1 MSEAIPRQEPSA
13 AEVASYLRRHP
24 DFLLAHPDLALTLSI
39 PRQNGPATSL
49 AAYQLEVLRE
59 HNAELKRRLHELVQL
74 AHENE
79 RLSLR
84 VHAFALSLLRARS
97 RGEALTRTVAAL
109 REDFATEA
117 VRVALC
123 ELEAGGAEGDW
134 LIHLPRTDPR
144 FPLFHDTLERRAVI
158 CGRLRPE
165 KLEVL
170 FGSRSG
176 EIRSAALLPLPA
188 VGLLAIGS
196 ADPERF
202 HPGIGTFFLERLA
215 EIIAAA
221 LSRFESA

>member
-1 MSEAIPRQEPSA
+1 MSEQPRGPSA
-13 AEVASYLRRHP
+13 QEVAAYLRRHP
-24 DFLLAHPDLALTLSI
+24 DFLIEHPDLALTLRI

-59 HNAELKRRLHELVQL
+59 HNAELKRRLQELVQL

-84 VHAFALSLLRARS
+84 VHAFALSLMRARS
-97 RGEALTRTVAAL
+97 RGEALSRTVAAL

-117 VRVALC
+117 VRILLHDVEPSLSH
-123 ELEAGGAEGDW
+123 EDW
-134 LIHLPRTDPR
+134 LVHLPRTDPR
-144 FPLFHDTLERRAVI
+144 FLLFHDTVEKRLVL
-158 CGRLRPE
+158 CGRLKPE

-170 FGSRSG
+170 FAHRAG

-188 VGLLAIGS
+188 AGLLAIGS
-196 ADPERF
+196 TDPERF

-215 EIIAAA
+215 EIAAAA
-221 LSRFESA
+221 LARFEAI

>member
-1 MSEAIPRQEPSA
+1 MSEQPRGLSA
-13 AEVASYLRRHP
+13 QEVAAYLRRHP
-24 DFLLAHPDLALTLSI
+24 DFLIEHPDLALTLRI

-59 HNAELKRRLHELVQL
+59 HNAELKRRLQELVQL

-97 RGEALTRTVAAL
+97 RGEALSRTVAAL

-117 VRVALC
+117 VRIALYD
-123 ELEAGGAEGDW
+123 LEPGLGDGDW

-144 FPLFHDTLERRAVI
+144 FSLFHDSVERRAVL
-158 CGRLRPE
+158 CGRLKPE

-170 FGSRSG
+170 FAHQAG

-188 VGLLAIGS
+188 AGLLAIGS
-196 ADPERF
+196 TDPERF

-215 EIIAAA
+215 EIVAAA
-221 LSRFESA
+221 LARFEAT

>member
-1 MSEAIPRQEPSA
+1 MSEVNPRHDLAA

-24 DFLLAHPDLALTLSI
+24 DFLLQHPDLALTLRI

-59 HNAELKRRLHELVQL
+59 HNAELKRRLQELVQL
-74 AHENE
+74 AHDNE

-97 RGEALTRTVAAL
+97 RSEALSRTVAAL

-117 VRVALC
+117 VRIVLY
-123 ELEAGGAEGDW
+123 EAESSAPEGDW

-144 FPLFHDTLERRAVI
+144 FALFHDTVERRAVV
-158 CGRLRPE
+158 CGRLKPE

-170 FGSRSG
+170 FGARSL

-188 VGLLAIGS
+188 AGLLAIGS
-196 ADPERF
+196 GDPERF

-215 EIIAAA
+215 EIVAAA
-221 LSRFESA
+221 LARFDSR